1 MIIPANMGDISSM
14 VATVMS
20 VLGHAKQGSETKNS

>member
-20 VLGHAKQGSETKNS
+20 VLEHSKQPEKVE